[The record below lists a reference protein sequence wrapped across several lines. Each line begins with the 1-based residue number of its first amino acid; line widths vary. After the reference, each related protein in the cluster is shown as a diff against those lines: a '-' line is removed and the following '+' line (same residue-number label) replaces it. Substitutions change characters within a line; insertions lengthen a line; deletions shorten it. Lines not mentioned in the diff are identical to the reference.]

1 MSAIAQTGIQKL
13 AMVSAGSF
21 SDGPIFGNTPMQKHT
36 EYLLLA
42 AALVATIAVSGC
54 NKPPEPV
61 TTMPAVPVAAGNVSD
76 IDVTEHVKT
85 ALHQN
90 DLLKGFDIS
99 VETVKGDVRLM
110 GLLDTQAQ
118 VDEALKIARAAEG
131 AHAVHDELTLKK

>member
-1 MSAIAQTGIQKL
+1 MAPFLGKL
-13 AMVSAGSF
+13 HMNKRA
-21 SDGPIFGNTPMQKHT
+21 

-42 AALVATIAVSGC
+42 AALVATMAVSGC
-54 NKPPEPV
+54 NKPPEPM

-118 VDEALKIARAAEG
+118 VDEAVRIARASEG